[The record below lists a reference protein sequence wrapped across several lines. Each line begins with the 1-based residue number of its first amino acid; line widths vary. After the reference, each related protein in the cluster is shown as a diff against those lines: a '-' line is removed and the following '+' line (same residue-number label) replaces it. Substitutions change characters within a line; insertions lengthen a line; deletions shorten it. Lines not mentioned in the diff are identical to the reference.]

1 MFVARCRRN
10 HILQLGRNV
19 ISLEG
24 LATMRQLRN
33 LVLFL
38 GCGVLQVSSQA
49 TLQRH
54 SHSPPEYVL
63 GPGDQIAI
71 HVEDMEDIS
80 AKAIR
85 IDPSGY
91 IDLPLAGRTEAAGL
105 TIEQLRAELT
115 AKLSKYITTPNI
127 ALNIIESA
135 SQPVSVIGQ
144 VNNPGVH
151 QLGGSRRLLE
161 VISLSGGLKPD
172 AGPNVI
178 VTRDPRY
185 GAIQGGHARTDPGGY
200 SIATFSLD
208 SLLTSGSPDDNI
220 VIQPNDVVSVPKA
233 ELVYVLGD
241 VRKAGGFQLSTHPT
255 VSLLQAVSLAEGL
268 GPDNSAS
275 HARILRKL
283 PGGDGVPR
291 EIPVDINSIMAGKS
305 PDIALLPDDVLFVP
319 HSGVKV
325 AARRVMETAIGLS
338 TAMIYR
344 Y

>member
-1 MFVARCRRN
+1 
-10 HILQLGRNV
+10 
-19 ISLEG
+19 
-24 LATMRQLRN
+24 MRQLRN
-33 LVLFL
+33 LLLFL

-54 SHSPPEYVL
+54 IHSPPEYVL

-71 HVEDMEDIS
+71 HVEDMDDIS
-80 AKAIR
+80 AKSIR

-105 TIEQLRAELT
+105 TIEQLRTALT
-115 AKLSKYITTPNI
+115 TKLSKFITTPDI
-127 ALNIIESA
+127 ALNVVESA
-135 SQPVSVIGQ
+135 SQPVSVVGQ

-172 AGPNVI
+172 AGPVVI
-178 VTRDPRY
+178 VTRDPRW
-185 GAIQGGHARTDPGGY
+185 GAIQGGHARLDPNGY
-200 SIATFSLD
+200 SIARFSLD
-208 SLLTSGSPDDNI
+208 SLITASNPDDNI

-233 ELVYVLGD
+233 ELIYVLGD
-241 VRKAGGFQLSTHPT
+241 VHKAGGFQISTHPT

-268 GPDNSAS
+268 GPDNSAA
-275 HARILRKL
+275 HARSLRKR
-283 PGGDGVPR
+283 PGSDGVPR
-291 EIPVDINSIMAGKS
+291 EIPVDITKIMNGQS
-305 PDIALLPDDVLFVP
+305 PDIPLLPDDVLFVP

-325 AARRVMETAIGLS
+325 ATRRAVETLIGLS